1 MTTRRTQSPCK
12 LEGEA
17 QNVRST
23 NALAQELAHV
33 VTKIGTITDTI
44 KYVASQTNLLVLN
57 AAIEAARAGEHGR
70 GFAVVADEVRKLA
83 EQSNQSTDG
92 IRHSIQEI
100 QNVVAQ
106 IVPAL
111 QKTAREMT
119 VTQEK
124 IGKINASAQQESAD
138 VEEINK
144 KLISISSFA
153 SKLTEA

>member
-1 MTTRRTQSPCK
+1 M
-12 LEGEA
+12 
-17 QNVRST
+17 
-23 NALAQELAHV
+23 

>member
-1 MTTRRTQSPCK
+1 M
-12 LEGEA
+12 
-17 QNVRST
+17 
-23 NALAQELAHV
+23 
-33 VTKIGTITDTI
+33 
-44 KYVASQTNLLVLN
+44 LN
-57 AAIEAARAGEHGR
+57 AVIEAARAGEHGR

-83 EQSNQSTDG
+83 EQSNQSADG

-119 VTQEK
+119 VTQEE
-124 IGKINASAQQESAD
+124 IGKINASAQQENAD